1 MLNKIHD
8 SWKPFF
14 TEEKLME
21 IREIEEKIKDNYNPS
36 SENVFRFAA
45 NDINNVKCVWLG
57 QDPYPA
63 EPIYDQEK
71 KEYVYV
77 ATGRAFEVG
86 ILDSWTG
93 KFNQHSLKNII
104 RLIYKAYN
112 SELLPFGTIRGKIR
126 TGEFNILPP
135 RQWFDSLEKQG
146 VLFLNTYLTCQTG
159 VAGSH
164 REMWKDFS
172 IDLLKFISESNP
184 NINWFL
190 WGKEAQENQ
199 EYMKGRIFKSNHPRL
214 YNTSSKDDFL
224 NCPCF
229 DGTKNLIDWRGY
241 R

>member
-86 ILDSWTG
+86 
-93 KFNQHSLKNII
+93 
-104 RLIYKAYN
+104 
-112 SELLPFGTIRGKIR
+112 
-126 TGEFNILPP
+126 
-135 RQWFDSLEKQG
+135 
-146 VLFLNTYLTCQTG
+146 
-159 VAGSH
+159 
-164 REMWKDFS
+164 
-172 IDLLKFISESNP
+172 
-184 NINWFL
+184 
-190 WGKEAQENQ
+190 
-199 EYMKGRIFKSNHPRL
+199 
-214 YNTSSKDDFL
+214 
-224 NCPCF
+224 
-229 DGTKNLIDWRGY
+229 
-241 R
+241 